1 VTDNVGGGTVFI
13 ITIPIVHVSTAAEEE
28 AAETETE
35 AVDTNELNQPDN
47 TGHKYTALVVD
58 DDEALL
64 SFMYDELSESYTVLK
79 ARDGVEALEVM
90 ETNKPDIVVSD
101 IMMPRMDGI
110 ELCRHIKSDRDTSII
125 PLILLSSKYSLDTKV
140 EGLEAGADDYI
151 TKPFNMDVLKLRI
164 KKMIELRHNDSG
176 LIEVEPSP
184 VKITSKD
191 EEMVDYAIKY
201 VEENIQNPELS
212 VDDLLSNASSG
223 LSKANFYKRLRNVT
237 GKTPTEFIRT
247 IRLKRA
253 MQLLKESEM
262 NISEVAYQ
270 VGYNNPRYFSLQ
282 FKEEFKVS
290 PSDIIKKRD

>member
-1 VTDNVGGGTVFI
+1 
-13 ITIPIVHVSTAAEEE
+13 
-28 AAETETE
+28 
-35 AVDTNELNQPDN
+35 
-47 TGHKYTALVVD
+47 
-58 DDEALL
+58 
-64 SFMYDELSESYTVLK
+64 
-79 ARDGVEALEVM
+79 
-90 ETNKPDIVVSD
+90 
-101 IMMPRMDGI
+101 MPRMDGI